1 MPHLLAVTLN
11 MNWKRT
17 GEVGGKEKALS
28 KQALLNRI
36 KEVKGE
42 ILVLNQSSK
51 SKLPLSNVDS
61 QNQNVAI
68 ASIWA
73 VDRLNLD
80 DIRELDTFT
89 RGS

>member
-1 MPHLLAVTLN
+1 

-17 GEVGGKEKALS
+17 GEVGGKEKKALS

-51 SKLPLSNVDS
+51 SKLPSSNVDS

-73 VDRLNLD
+73 VD
-80 DIRELDTFT
+80 
-89 RGS
+89 